1 MIPIF
6 NTSLP
11 RTSSCLFRY
20 AQTTAAFQIKFSII
34 SSLCVLAWLLACC
47 GKKIA
52 SPAPEQIA
60 LDSTLAFPVSELHVP
75 IYYPVKELENMINEK
90 LQAKIIE
97 AHLAISN
104 NNDSLHLNISRFQP
118 VRLKYDGDR
127 GITYKIPV
135 KIEGFVNSKVAGI
148 RVRNKKAV
156 RAKLIITM
164 FSNLYLKD
172 DWNLA
177 PQTEL
182 RKIEWVE
189 EPKLNVAGIKI
200 NLRGAIEK
208 ALNNNKDKLVA
219 KLDESAGEITKIRQS
234 IEKLWGDIQKPIRIN
249 RKAVPVWLQ
258 MDATDIDGR
267 LSSRSE
273 DTLMIEARLNA
284 RLHTVL
290 DSAASLTK
298 PRALPNLKRQVEHGQ
313 NLHAYALVTLPFEL
327 LNSVINQAVD
337 TLSFDFGSRR
347 VRIEACDLY
356 GTPNGL
362 AIGIELRG
370 DLKANVFLKGTIGF
384 DSLEKK
390 IVIENFRFDLNS
402 EESLLSAA
410 AWLGHDVI
418 IDRLRPYLSIPIENL
433 FSRIPELINK
443 GVEKGKLGKKMDL
456 NFDELDVNFYSSLI
470 TTTDIQL
477 VLSAKG
483 KANIELQKGLF
494 DKKKKPAKP

>member
-1 MIPIF
+1 
-6 NTSLP
+6 
-11 RTSSCLFRY
+11 
-20 AQTTAAFQIKFSII
+20 
-34 SSLCVLAWLLACC
+34 
-47 GKKIA
+47 
-52 SPAPEQIA
+52 
-60 LDSTLAFPVSELHVP
+60 
-75 IYYPVKELENMINEK
+75 
-90 LQAKIIE
+90 
-97 AHLAISN
+97 
-104 NNDSLHLNISRFQP
+104 
-118 VRLKYDGDR
+118 
-127 GITYKIPV
+127 
-135 KIEGFVNSKVAGI
+135 
-148 RVRNKKAV
+148 
-156 RAKLIITM
+156 
-164 FSNLYLKD
+164 
-172 DWNLA
+172 
-177 PQTEL
+177 
-182 RKIEWVE
+182 
-189 EPKLNVAGIKI
+189 LNVAGIKI